1 MPTRSITIPIAGMHC
16 ASCAVNIQRLLQR
29 NPGVSTA
36 SVNYAT
42 EKASIVYDSAQT
54 DPQQISAVIEKLGY
68 KALITNP
75 DELVDVRQQAKD
87 REIVVLKNKFL
98 LSALVSAL
106 LLWATLPLLM
116 QTAPLPLKNS
126 YLHFFLASL
135 VQFWVGR
142 DFYRSTWASLKNRTA
157 NMDTLI
163 TIGTTVAYLYSVLVI
178 FLPQVISRLG
188 VTPEPYFDTS
198 VTIIALIILGKF
210 LEARARGQT
219 SQAIKKLIGLQPKTA
234 RVVRAGKEVDIPISE
249 VVVGDQLRL
258 RPGEKVPVDGVVLSG
273 ETSVDESLVT
283 GESIPV
289 YKHAD
294 DTVITGTLNTTGTIL
309 IRAQKIGRDTMLAQI
324 IRLVE
329 QAQASRA
336 PIQKLVDVISSYFVP
351 VVLMLSVTTFAV
363 WYAFGPAPALLF
375 ALLNTVA
382 VLIIACPC
390 ALGLATPTAL
400 VVGTGLAAQHGI
412 LVRDAQSLEI
422 AHRVNHVIFD
432 KTGTLT
438 EGKPVVTDIISVND
452 KRLTTN
458 QLLSLAASLETGS
471 EHPLA
476 QAILQAAEKSAVTVS
491 AVTHFKSLAGRGVE
505 GKIHDTKYL
514 LGAPQMFSSIPPQ
527 VSRLEKQGK
536 TVVLVGTPTR
546 VLGIIAIA
554 DTLRPSAKHAINL
567 LHRQGIETSLV
578 TGDNPRTASAIASQV
593 GITRFFAQVLPADK
607 EKTVR
612 QLQAE
617 NKIVAMVG
625 DGINDAPALAAA
637 DVGIAMAS
645 GTDVAMES
653 AGITL
658 VNKDLTTI
666 PLALKLSRATLR
678 TIKANLFWAFAYNI
692 VLIPVA
698 AGVLYPFT
706 RILLSPILASAAMA
720 TSSVSV
726 VANSLLLKRIR
737 LT

>member
-1 MPTRSITIPIAGMHC
+1 MHC

-126 YLHFFLASL
+126 YLHFILASL

-476 QAILQAAEKSAVTVS
+476 VTVS